1 MCDTD
6 ASCDFTSPAAPVAK
20 TSNADFG
27 QVYRVLRRE
36 AIGAPARC
44 MAAGLSWGEAR
55 PLCDALNAQIG
66 AQFPGLTM
74 ARPMC
79 SIERV
84 LPMIHREAPAA
95 VGDLA
100 ILKFASD
107 PRCFARGAEVW
118 REWFE
123 VGRVEALKP
132 LRVANGTG
140 DVMGQGRVVGHL
152 SAEEIDPGF
161 AMEILAQRAAAAVMF
176 GGEFS
181 TLQAIAHAVAPA
193 LRPVA
198 RWLFTHGL
206 AQQSTSARP
215 DGGAESVTVGCQAV
229 SSVQ

>member
-6 ASCDFTSPAAPVAK
+6 ASCDLIRPAATVAE

-36 AIGAPARC
+36 EIGAPARC

-55 PLCDALNAQIG
+55 RLCDALNAQIG

-74 ARPMC
+74 ARPIC
-79 SIERV
+79 SIERA
-84 LPMIHREAPAA
+84 LPTIYRGAPAA

-107 PRCFARGAEVW
+107 PRRLAGGAEVW

-123 VGRVEALKP
+123 VGRVADLKP
-132 LRVANGTG
+132 LRVVNGRG
-140 DVMGQGRVVGHL
+140 KVVGQGRVVGHL
-152 SAEEIDPGF
+152 SAQDIDP
-161 AMEILAQRAAAAVMF
+161 ARALEILAQRAAAAVKF

-181 TLQAIAHAVAPA
+181 NLRAIAHAVARA

-198 RWLFTHGL
+198 RWVSETDVPASCSG
-206 AQQSTSARP
+206 ST
-215 DGGAESVTVGCQAV
+215 V
-229 SSVQ
+229 